1 VSAKALYVETSALL
15 RVLFQEAPFTE
26 LAQRIDAAERLA
38 TSRLTR
44 IECARALRRVARER
58 RASDVDVARAG
69 HELALL
75 FDRVE
80 IVEISAEIGDLA
92 ERVAPDSALRSLD
105 AIHLASWQ
113 LLRRIDPD
121 LELLT
126 ADQRLATAAGID
138 PVAG

>member
-1 VSAKALYVETSALL
+1 
-15 RVLFQEAPFTE
+15 VLAG
-26 LAQRIDAAERLA
+26 IAACR
-38 TSRLTR
+38 
-44 IECARALRRVARER
+44 ARG

-126 ADQRLATAAGID
+126 TDRRLATAAGVD
-138 PVAG
+138 PIAG